1 MPDDGRPA
9 LPDIDCIRGFAGAS
23 PMAVAVLQGPAHR
36 IRYVNP
42 AFLAATGRAE
52 QALLNCRMAEAF
64 PELGEAPLAA
74 LDRVHGTG
82 EACRAEAIALALGPH
97 SPSFAPRLWDAEVS
111 AVRGGG
117 GAIAG
122 VLVLLRDVTA
132 REAQSARYRALVEAG
147 SLAVWI
153 AGPDGALAEA
163 PSWDELTGQ
172 TSDQSAGLGWLDAI
186 HPEDRAAV
194 HPHWLAAIRSGETYE
209 VEYRLR
215 RPDGGWRWTAARAVP
230 RRDADGRI
238 LEWIGANTDI
248 KARRRA
254 EQALRASE
262 DRFRTLAE
270 AMPHLVWQ
278 TDAAGRPE
286 YLNRRW
292 RALTGLGLGAVADSG
307 WMAALHAED
316 VARLEAAWTEALAFG
331 GEYDADA
338 RVRTAEGGFRWHRLR
353 AAPVRDAAGQVCH
366 WVGTCTD
373 VEERHQ
379 AEDRLREAVA
389 ARERLLREAEHRI
402 KNSLQ
407 LVAGLLRL
415 QSGRVEE
422 PAARE
427 ALEAATVRVQ
437 AVAEAHRALQMSP
450 DLRSVRLADML
461 RELAAG
467 ASVQHPGSDIRIEAP
482 DALALDAERAIPLA
496 LILSELVADALR
508 HERPSGEEH
517 PVRLEARVDDAGRLA
532 VSVADG
538 GICLPDGSSAGR
550 LGATVIRALARQIG
564 AELTTESET
573 GNGTRV
579 TLRLGLEGPREAAEP
594 G

>member
-9 LPDIDCIRGFAGAS
+9 LPDIDCIRGFADAS

-42 AFLAATGRAE
+42 AFLAATGREEA
-52 QALLNCRMAEAF
+52 ALLDRRMVEAF
-64 PELGEAPLAA
+64 PELGAGPMAT
-74 LDRVHGTG
+74 LDQVHGSG
-82 EACRAEAIALALGPH
+82 EACRADAVALALGPR
-97 SPSFAPRLWDAEVS
+97 SPGFAPRLWDAEVS
-111 AVRGGG
+111 AIRGG

-132 REAQSARYRALVEAG
+132 REAQAARYRALVEAG

-153 AGPDGALAEA
+153 AAPDGAVREHTG
-163 PSWDELTGQ
+163 WDVLTGQ
-172 TSDQSAGLGWLDAI
+172 TDGRWAGLGWLEAI
-186 HPEDRAAV
+186 HPEDRDLV
-194 HPHWLAAIRSGETYE
+194 RERWLAAMADCGTYE
-209 VEYRLR
+209 VEYRLC

-230 RRDADGRI
+230 RLDADGSI

-248 KARRRA
+248 EPRRRA
-254 EQALRASE
+254 EQGLRASE

-278 TDAAGRPE
+278 TDAAGRPD
-286 YLNRRW
+286 YLNHRW
-292 RALTGLGLGAVADSG
+292 RAVTGLGLPMIADRG
-307 WMAALHAED
+307 WMQALHADD
-316 VARLEAAWTEALAFG
+316 VARLAATWTEALSGG

-338 RVRTAEGGFRWHRLR
+338 RVRTAAGTYRWHRVR
-353 AAPVRDAAGQVCH
+353 AAPVRDAAGRIRH

-389 ARERLLREAEHRI
+389 AQEQLLREAEHRI

-415 QSGRVEE
+415 QAGRVEE

-427 ALEAATVRVQ
+427 ALEAATARVQ

-467 ASVQHPGSDIRIEAP
+467 ASVQQPGTDIRIEAP
-482 DALALDAERAIPLA
+482 EDLTLDAERAIPLA

-508 HERPSGEEH
+508 HERPGGAAH
-517 PVRLEARVDDAGRLA
+517 PVRLEAQIEAGRLA

-538 GICLPDGSSAGR
+538 GISLEEGSSAGR

-564 AELTTESET
+564 AELATASAAAS
-573 GNGTRV
+573 GTRV